1 MPGYTEY
8 DFGTAVVRIHPGKRT
23 EEQRKEALT
32 YAAQKFYRNVHARRN
47 AGNGGNG
54 GGGNGITARFGG
66 QSAASAL

>member
-32 YAAQKFYRNVHARRN
+32 YAAQKFYRNVHAMRSSN
-47 AGNGGNG
+47 SGNG
-54 GGGNGITARFGG
+54 GGGNGITARFSG